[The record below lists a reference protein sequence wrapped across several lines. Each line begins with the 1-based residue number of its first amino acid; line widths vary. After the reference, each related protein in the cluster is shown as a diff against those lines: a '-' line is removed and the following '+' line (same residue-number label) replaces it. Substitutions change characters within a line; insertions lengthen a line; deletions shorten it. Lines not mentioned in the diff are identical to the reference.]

1 MGLGEVGTQGNEGGK
16 GLRARRTLEGLGED
30 TGDFLQA
37 DTGGQRGGGAQGSI
51 VWGLQWE
58 SKERGEKAVPL
69 LTLWKAS
76 TERDALAPR
85 ASRAL
90 ASCAIGSSKSYRMN
104 SSLVDSWVIQLGDLR
119 TRRTCFATTWRR
131 RSAPG
136 PNW

>member
-37 DTGGQRGGGAQGSI
+37 DTGGQRGGGVQGSI

-69 LTLWKAS
+69 LTLWGVKS
-76 TERDALAPR
+76 FYRER
-85 ASRAL
+85 
-90 ASCAIGSSKSYRMN
+90 C
-104 SSLVDSWVIQLGDLR
+104 LGTAGLEGFGKLR
-119 TRRTCFATTWRR
+119 DRVLEIV
-131 RSAPG
+131 SHE
-136 PNW
+136 